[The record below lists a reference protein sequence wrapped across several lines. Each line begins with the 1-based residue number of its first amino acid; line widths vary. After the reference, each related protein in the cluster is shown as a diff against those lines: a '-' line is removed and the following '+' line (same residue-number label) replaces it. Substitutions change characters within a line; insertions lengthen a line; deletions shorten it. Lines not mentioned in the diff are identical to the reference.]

1 MNDLPESAELF
12 LDGARGIY
20 IPRDFALIVRRDH
33 VEGVSEEDWAILKA
47 GPPGGVLNEEGY
59 EGYEDYWNVWE
70 DVLNDAV
77 LTGPDTGIQYYLYQD
92 GDLWLIPTDAEWPDP
107 WAQDDLMDWDEQDA
121 RAAQEERLEAH
132 RREQ

>member
-1 MNDLPESAELF
+1 MNDLPESAELL

-20 IPRDFALIVRRDH
+20 IPQNFAEIVKREC
-33 VEGVSEEDWAILKA
+33 VEGVSEEQWAIFEA
-47 GPPGGVLNEEGY
+47 GPEHEWYWEAWDEVLNSAIVTNPSTHERF
-59 EGYEDYWNVWE
+59 
-70 DVLNDAV
+70 
-77 LTGPDTGIQYYLYQD
+77 TLYQD
-92 GDLWLIPTDAEWPDP
+92 GDLWLIPEDAEWPDP